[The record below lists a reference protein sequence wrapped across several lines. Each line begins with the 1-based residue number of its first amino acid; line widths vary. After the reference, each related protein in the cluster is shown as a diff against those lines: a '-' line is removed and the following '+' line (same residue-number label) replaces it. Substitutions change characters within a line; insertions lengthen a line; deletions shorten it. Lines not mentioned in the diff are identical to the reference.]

1 MARVRTDTVR
11 LRLGAL
17 SRDVQNE
24 VFKALYVA
32 GDTVAAEAAV
42 SITRGSVS
50 GKGHVPSLPGEPPNA
65 DTRQLDTNIHLEPDR
80 PRMAIRVVSN
90 APYSAFLEYGT
101 SKMAARP
108 FLRRAL
114 LEKAPESVDL
124 IKRAI
129 AKATKS

>member
-11 LRLGAL
+11 LKLGKL
-17 SRDVQNE
+17 SQSAQAE

-32 GDTVAAEAAV
+32 GDMVAAEAAV
-42 SITRGSVS
+42 SITKGSIS

-65 DTRQLDTNIHLEPDR
+65 DTHQLDTNIHLEPDR

-90 APYSAFLEYGT
+90 APYSGFLEYGT
-101 SKMAARP
+101 SKMAPRP
-108 FLRRAL
+108 FFRRAL
-114 LEKAPESVDL
+114 LEKADESVDL

-129 AKATKS
+129 AKAAKS

>member
-11 LRLGAL
+11 LKLGKL
-17 SRDVQNE
+17 SQSAQAE

-32 GDTVAAEAAV
+32 GDMVAAEAAV
-42 SITRGSVS
+42 SITRGSIS

-90 APYSAFLEYGT
+90 APYSEFLEYGT